1 MNARSSNGPPSRL
14 KLALNGREAK
24 QGKDKVISPTFLKL
38 MTTMLTHM
46 MKYGLLTL
54 LLLLCALV
62 TQGQN
67 KGSPEQVVI
76 TSLKKKTRV
85 YTNKNGDLHVNVS
98 RKDVVKYKAAGLVH
112 YSDFGA
118 RGDGK
123 AHDMDAIVATHAF
136 ANLHGLL
143 VKADKGATYYVSGKE
158 RTALIRTDADVC
170 YWN

>member
-1 MNARSSNGPPSRL
+1 
-14 KLALNGREAK
+14 
-24 QGKDKVISPTFLKL
+24 
-38 MTTMLTHM
+38 

-123 AHDMDAIVATHAF
+123 CMIWTLSLQLMHLPTCTAF
-136 ANLHGLL
+136 
-143 VKADKGATYYVSGKE
+143 
-158 RTALIRTDADVC
+158 
-170 YWN
+170 W